1 MEGFPQK
8 FVLNHSSVKDNA
20 RAHGFEVQVYDGKS
34 LYSAST
40 IHFKYP
46 GSAEKTGTLKDMQ
59 STLWRS
65 TNGSNMQYVQ
75 QLGLDY
81 DRDHITWSVKLPIK
95 DRDGNEVSI
104 DFANISHI
112 GYNVA
117 WEDYP
122 EEKAIQHREVET
134 FEVSDDGGLKSMGNR
149 RITEI
154 VQ

>member
-1 MEGFPQK
+1 MK
-8 FVLNHSSVKDNA
+8 KLLCSMVLTIAVLGMASFANA
-20 RAHGFEVQVYDGKS
+20 ISTANEVHYFD
-34 LYSAST
+34 
-40 IHFKYP
+40 
-46 GSAEKTGTLKDMQ
+46 
-59 STLWRS
+59 
-65 TNGSNMQYVQ
+65 
-75 QLGLDY
+75 LD
-81 DRDHITWSVKLPIK
+81 DIK